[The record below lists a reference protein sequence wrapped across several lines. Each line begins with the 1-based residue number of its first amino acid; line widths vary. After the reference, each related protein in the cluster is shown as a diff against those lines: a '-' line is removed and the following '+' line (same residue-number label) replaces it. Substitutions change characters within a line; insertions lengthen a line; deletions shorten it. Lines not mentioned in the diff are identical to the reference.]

1 MPEENGTQSPESNP
15 TESTGLPETP
25 PDFVEEESPEQI
37 DNTVPTRGFSRSPMV
52 GLGGSA
58 GSITALQTFFEA
70 MTPEENNW
78 LGS

>member
-1 MPEENGTQSPESNP
+1 
-15 TESTGLPETP
+15 
-25 PDFVEEESPEQI
+25 
-37 DNTVPTRGFSRSPMV
+37 MV